1 MRIIRCQ
8 LAVAEA
14 RAAIAGARAGTAAA
28 AAAGAGRSAV
38 RVLLPPGAL
47 PLGTTAGTFFICL
60 ANTR

>member
-1 MRIIRCQ
+1 MRIIRRQ

-14 RAAIAGARAGTAAA
+14 RVAIAGARAALQRPSLAPGPC
-28 AAAGAGRSAV
+28 AV

-47 PLGTTAGTFFICL
+47 PLRHDAGTFFICL